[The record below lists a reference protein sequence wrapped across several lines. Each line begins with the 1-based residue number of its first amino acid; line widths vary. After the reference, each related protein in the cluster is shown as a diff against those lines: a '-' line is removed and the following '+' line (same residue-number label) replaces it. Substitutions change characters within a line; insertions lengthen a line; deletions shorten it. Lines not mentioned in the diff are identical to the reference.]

1 MSFYV
6 SLLDTI
12 KNIRKVNRGLYFIPV
27 DVEGPINLSDICDY
41 LYNGLKDFEFLE
53 GCSVN
58 YSYKIINI
66 EFADYIYRCKF
77 ISNNRSF
84 CVYAVKNDD

>member
-1 MSFYV
+1 MSFYI

-12 KNIRKVNRGLYFIPV
+12 KKIRKVNSGLYFIPV

-41 LYNGLKDFEFLE
+41 LYNSLKDFEFLE
-53 GCSVN
+53 GWSVN
-58 YSYKIINI
+58 YSYNIINI

-77 ISNNRSF
+77 ISNNHSF

>member
-1 MSFYV
+1 MLFQI
-6 SLLDTI
+6 SLLDMI
-12 KNIRKVNRGLYFIPV
+12 KNIRKTNRGLYFIPV

-41 LYNGLKDFEFLE
+41 LYNALKDFEFFE
-53 GCSVN
+53 ACTVN

-77 ISNNRSF
+77 ISNNNSF